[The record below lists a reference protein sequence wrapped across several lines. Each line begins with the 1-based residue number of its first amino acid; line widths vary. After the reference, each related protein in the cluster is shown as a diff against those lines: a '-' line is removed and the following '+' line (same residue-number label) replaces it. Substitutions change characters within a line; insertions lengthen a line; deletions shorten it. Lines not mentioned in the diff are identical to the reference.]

1 MPEHAP
7 ALCQARRRADA
18 GQGAPEEQ
26 RKQRSRRLR
35 VLASPSPGSPAPTA
49 DVALL
54 SPDTAHGRH
63 ARQPRPV
70 THPAQA
76 ERKGGREATQPPR
89 RALQPYRRH
98 GADRGRCSPAG
109 CSCAER
115 HRTGARRS
123 PHCAAHAAPPADTPH
138 TTKAL
143 AQHTAPCAEPRAFFR
158 PGSICLQPITSPPPP
173 PAPPRRS
180 RHNGAIA
187 RLAAARP
194 PAP

>member
-123 PHCAAHAAPPADTPH
+123 PHCAAHAAPPADTPPH
-138 TTKAL
+138 HKSTCAAHSPLRRTPRILPPRLYLFTTDYV
-143 AQHTAPCAEPRAFFR
+143 T
-158 PGSICLQPITSPPPP
+158 P
-173 PAPPRRS
+173 PAAS
-180 RHNGAIA
+180 
-187 RLAAARP
+187 
-194 PAP
+194 PASPQPS